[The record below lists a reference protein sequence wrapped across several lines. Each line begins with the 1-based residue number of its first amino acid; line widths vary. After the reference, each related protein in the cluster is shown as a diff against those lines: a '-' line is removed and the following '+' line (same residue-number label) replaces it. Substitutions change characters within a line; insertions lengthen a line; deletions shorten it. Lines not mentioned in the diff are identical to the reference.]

1 MTKLIVAFP
10 NYANTP
16 NIRTN
21 TNRSV
26 RIEGRRNE
34 SCSELLGEFYAGALH
49 LLAVKAD
56 DSLGYHHLSL
66 VHPNTKVC

>member
-10 NYANTP
+10 NYANAI
-16 NIRTN
+16 NVRTN
-21 TNRSV
+21 TSRSAG
-26 RIEGRRNE
+26 IEGRHYE
-34 SCSELLGEFYAGALH
+34 SCSERLVEFDAGVLH
-49 LLAVKAD
+49 LLAAKAA